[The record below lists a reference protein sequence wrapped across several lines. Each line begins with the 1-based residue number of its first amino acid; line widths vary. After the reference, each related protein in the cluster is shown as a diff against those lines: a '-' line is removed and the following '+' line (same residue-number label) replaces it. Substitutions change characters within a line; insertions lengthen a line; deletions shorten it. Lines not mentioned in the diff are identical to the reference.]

1 MAGLVLVRQRPSTA
15 KGTMFLTIE
24 DESGPANVIIRPQVY
39 ERHRR
44 VIRSSSALI
53 VRGRIERRDGVANL
67 LARSVQGIDDARGRQ
82 GPVTRHSR
90 DFH

>member
-1 MAGLVLVRQRPSTA
+1 
-15 KGTMFLTIE
+15 
-24 DESGPANVIIRPQVY
+24 VY